1 MRLGFD
7 GVNGTRLWTV
17 HRNAIWLGLA
27 GIPILGFWYVYGPWE
42 YPLVGNIGTVLI
54 ATGMLLGSSWGWIQ
68 YLAERQRFYWNHTII
83 GNARFKCTITNKGLF
98 CLYVGNFFL
107 MLGSLGL
114 ARPWVKVRTIK
125 YELENLQLVGE
136 VDFALIFQE
145 ASDASGTGDELSGLL
160 DLEGVGG

>member
-1 MRLGFD
+1 
-7 GVNGTRLWTV
+7 
-17 HRNAIWLGLA
+17 
-27 GIPILGFWYVYGPWE
+27 
-42 YPLVGNIGTVLI
+42 
-54 ATGMLLGSSWGWIQ
+54 
-68 YLAERQRFYWNHTII
+68 
-83 GNARFKCTITNKGLF
+83 
-98 CLYVGNFFL
+98 